1 MQKLV
6 LASANKHKIKEF
18 KAIFKGYEIVP
29 MSEFGFTEDIEEN
42 GKNFL
47 ENAIIKAKAVN
58 KFLKAKGIELPVIAD
73 DSGLCVDALGGE
85 PGVMSARYSGGHDNK
100 EANRVLLLEKLKD
113 KDNRD
118 AHFNC
123 TIVMYM
129 PNDDC
134 IFAEGKTEGTIA
146 FEESGNKDFGYDC
159 LFISKDLNKT
169 FGDATES
176 EKNKVSHRGRA
187 IKQIAA
193 EYEKY
198 LTKKNQTTSK
208 PEFIRILKFLL
219 FSISAGVI
227 QVGSF
232 TLLNELISWSY
243 WPSYLISLTLSV
255 LWNFTLNREFTF
267 KSASNMSLAM
277 LKVAIFYV
285 VFTPLSTWWGEALSG
300 IMNEYI
306 ILAMTMIINF
316 VTEFLYC
323 RFFVYKDSLNTNKRA
338 NKGEK

>member
-85 PGVMSARYSGGHDNK
+85 PGVMSARYAGGHDNK
-100 EANRVLLLEKLKD
+100 EANRALLLEKLKN

-134 IFAEGKTEGTIA
+134 IFAEGKTEGTILRDNVYYMDPNGS
-146 FEESGNKDFGYDC
+146 FFGNFLYNMVNLTGRMST
-159 LFISKDLNKT
+159 FIPYTS
-169 FGDATES
+169 
-176 EKNKVSHRGRA
+176 
-187 IKQIAA
+187 Q
-193 EYEKY
+193 Y
-198 LTKKNQTTSK
+198 LTYFNS
-208 PEFIRILKFLL
+208 L
-219 FSISAGVI
+219 GVE
-227 QVGSF
+227 VGSEF
-232 TLLNELISWSY
+232 YAVENPDIHG
-243 WPSYLISLTLSV
+243 
-255 LWNFTLNREFTF
+255 NR
-267 KSASNMSLAM
+267 
-277 LKVAIFYV
+277 
-285 VFTPLSTWWGEALSG
+285 
-300 IMNEYI
+300 
-306 ILAMTMIINF
+306 
-316 VTEFLYC
+316 
-323 RFFVYKDSLNTNKRA
+323 
-338 NKGEK
+338 